1 LKIRVLWFGKSSS
14 DPYAGQITT
23 YRARVQ
29 RRWPAEDRPLKPVTG
44 GRDEDP
50 RRALKAEA
58 ELARRHMDA
67 GWSVVALDE
76 AGDRLSSEG
85 FARWLVTQQDAGA
98 PGLVFVIGSDL
109 GLDENLMS
117 SSSRRISLS
126 KLTLPHQIA
135 RLVLWEQLFRAT
147 SILGGGGY
155 HRLRVQ

>member
-76 AGDRLSSEG
+76 TGDRLSSEG